1 MLKDLLVFNKIDVL
15 RSSSIKSVTDDSV
28 MVATPQGETKIK
40 TDTLM
45 LAVGYHSQRDLFDS
59 MSDSKKIVYNIGD
72 SLKVRNIMNTIW
84 DAYFLAREL

>member
-1 MLKDLLVFNKIDVL
+1 
-15 RSSSIKSVTDDSV
+15 